1 MNSIRKAFRERSD
14 DKQFTVLVIDVKD
27 TIICWHTRHQ
37 IEEYI
42 RWKLHVECLRT
53 VKNKHPQRRTICV
66 MM

>member
-42 RWKLHVECLRT
+42 RWKLHVE
-53 VKNKHPQRRTICV
+53 
-66 MM
+66 